1 MSNQPPRRTV
11 VVADDD
17 PDIRQLVVLAV
28 IRADGV
34 VTAEAASGGAA
45 LDAIRRTRPDLAV
58 LDVSMPEMSG
68 LEVCRAL
75 RADPATSGI
84 TIMILSAAV
93 HPAAIEDGLA
103 AGADAYVQKPF
114 SPKKL
119 AAQIRQMLPQM
130 EESG

>member
-1 MSNQPPRRTV
+1 MSNSSPRRTV

-28 IRADGV
+28 TRAGGV
-34 VTAEAASGGAA
+34 VTAEVSSGRAA
-45 LDAIRRTRPDLAV
+45 LDAIRRTMPELAV

-68 LEVCRAL
+68 LEVCRVL
-75 RADPATSGI
+75 RADPATSAI
-84 TIMILSAAV
+84 SIMILSAAV
-93 HPAAIEDGLA
+93 HPVAVQDGLS

-119 AAQIRQMLPQM
+119 SAQIRAMLPQL